1 MRGLGAGPTSAAR
14 AHLPDLDPLPAAPRR
29 LPLMRD
35 LFDRP
40 LLPGLHSEEAF
51 VTPDDERALIAAID
65 ALALAP
71 FQFQGWTGKRLTHSF
86 GLHYDFERGALAPT
100 APMPDWLLPIRARAE
115 AFAGVAAGTF
125 VQALL
130 IRYDPGAGIGWHR
143 DRPQFDHVVGVSLG
157 APAAM
162 RFRRRAG
169 ERFERLTAPLPPRGI
184 YHLHGEA
191 RHDWEHSIA
200 AMTETRWSIT
210 LRSLSERG
218 RRMLGAAEGGAR

>member
-1 MRGLGAGPTSAAR
+1 
-14 AHLPDLDPLPAAPRR
+14 
-29 LPLMRD
+29 MRD

-40 LLPGLHSEEAF
+40 LLPGLRSEEAF
-51 VTPDDERALIAAID
+51 VTADDERALIAAID
-65 ALALAP
+65 ALALTP

-86 GLHYDFERGALAPT
+86 GLHYDFERGSLAPA
-100 APMPDWLLPIRARAE
+100 APMPAWLATIRARAE
-115 AFAGVAAGTF
+115 GFAGVASGSF

-143 DRPQFDHVVGVSLG
+143 DRPHFDHVVGISLG
-157 APAAM
+157 AAAAM
-162 RFRRRAG
+162 RFRRRTG
-169 ERFERLTAPLPPRGI
+169 ERFARVAAPLPPRGI

-218 RRMLGAAEGGAR
+218 RRMLTAGDGA